1 MPGYPSASSDPT
13 SEFRVEKL
21 RVGATLTLSNGTSV
35 HGHFFISGN
44 SRTHAGPEGV
54 GDVLNAEAGF
64 FPFDVQRP
72 AGSMTILYNRD
83 HVVFV
88 ALEDQDEPR
97 RAPGYDV
104 AIEKIVT
111 MLMSNGTR
119 LRGAVRVFRPH
130 GSDRL
135 SDFSRT
141 AGAFRYLEGENAT
154 YIINV
159 HHLIEL
165 AEEPSVS

>member
-1 MPGYPSASSDPT
+1 
-13 SEFRVEKL
+13 
-21 RVGATLTLSNGTSV
+21 
-35 HGHFFISGN
+35 
-44 SRTHAGPEGV
+44 
-54 GDVLNAEAGF
+54 
-64 FPFDVQRP
+64 
-72 AGSMTILYNRD
+72 MTILYNRD
-83 HVVFV
+83 HIIFV
-88 ALEDQDEPR
+88 ALEDKDEPR
-97 RAPGYDV
+97 RDPGYDV

-135 SDFSRT
+135 SDFSR
-141 AGAFRYLEGENAT
+141 AADAFRYLEAENAT

>member
-1 MPGYPSASSDPT
+1 MPGYPSASSDPI
-13 SEFRVEKL
+13 SEFRVEKM
-21 RVGATLTLSNGTSV
+21 RAGATLTLSNGTSV

-54 GDVLNAEAGF
+54 RDVLNAEAGF
-64 FPFDVQRP
+64 FPFDAQRP
-72 AGSMTILYNRD
+72 TGSMTTLFNRD
-83 HVVFV
+83 HLVFV
-88 ALEDQDEPR
+88 ALENKDEPR
-97 RAPGYDV
+97 RDPGYDV

-119 LRGAVRVFRPH
+119 LHGAVRVFRPH

-135 SDFSRT
+135 SDFSR
-141 AGAFRYLEGENAT
+141 APESFRYLEAENAT

-159 HHLIEL
+159 RHLIEL
-165 AEEPSVS
+165 TEEPPVS

>member
-1 MPGYPSASSDPT
+1 MSGYPYVSPEPS

-44 SRTHAGPEGV
+44 SRTHAGPEAV
-54 GDVLNAEAGF
+54 RDVLNAEAGF
-64 FPFDVQRP
+64 LPFEVQRP

-83 HVVFV
+83 HIVFV
-88 ALEDQDEPR
+88 ALEDKDEPR
-97 RAPGYDV
+97 RDPGYDV

-135 SDFSRT
+135 SDFSRAPDT
-141 AGAFRYLEGENAT
+141 FRYLEAENAT